1 MARFEKD
8 KDGFIAETN
17 LNEVQLKKEIG
28 HNEQMDLAK
37 IHVIVKRWWLN
48 RNYDDF
54 I

>member
-28 HNEQMDLAK
+28 HILEMDLAK